1 MPIRT
6 FESTMPTPAEELYA
20 WHTRPGAFE
29 RLSPPWQTVLIDEPA
44 PVTNGSRVRLRMKK
58 GPFFFSWIAE
68 HRQVEPGRGFT
79 DVQAKGPFARWIHRH
94 EFEPAGSGS
103 LLRDRIDYA
112 VPGGPVGRLLAG
124 GSIAKD
130 IESTFAYRHRTT
142 ARDLERHAGFASS
155 PRMAV
160 AVSGASGLLGSA
172 LTPFL
177 TTGGHRVVRLVRRP
191 TDEPDTAVWRPAEGL
206 VAPQALPRLD
216 AVVHLAGESVAGGR
230 WSAARK
236 QRIRA
241 SRVAGPR
248 SLVRSLARLE
258 DPPSTLVCASAIGF
272 YGSRGDEPLDEESAS
287 GKGFLAE
294 IGREW
299 EAAAAEAE
307 ELGLRVVMLRFGI
320 VLSPAGGALAKML
333 PPFRLGGGGRL
344 GTGRQFMSWVSIDDA
359 VGAIHQALQD
369 KDLRGPVNV
378 TAPEPVTNERFTR
391 ALGRVLGRP
400 TLFPLPASGARLL
413 FGEMAD
419 EMLLASTRV
428 VPRKLERSG
437 FRFHDPRLEGALA
450 RLLGREDAA

>member
-1 MPIRT
+1 M
-6 FESTMPTPAEELYA
+6 
-20 WHTRPGAFE
+20 
-29 RLSPPWQTVLIDEPA
+29 
-44 PVTNGSRVRLRMKK
+44 
-58 GPFFFSWIAE
+58 
-68 HRQVEPGRGFT
+68 
-79 DVQAKGPFARWIHRH
+79 
-94 EFEPAGSGS
+94 
-103 LLRDRIDYA
+103 
-112 VPGGPVGRLLAG
+112 
-124 GSIAKD
+124 
-130 IESTFAYRHRTT
+130 
-142 ARDLERHAGFASS
+142 
-155 PRMAV
+155 
-160 AVSGASGLLGSA
+160 
-172 LTPFL
+172 
-177 TTGGHRVVRLVRRP
+177 
-191 TDEPDTAVWRPAEGL
+191 
-206 VAPQALPRLD
+206 
-216 AVVHLAGESVAGGR
+216 
-230 WSAARK
+230 
-236 QRIRA
+236 
-241 SRVAGPR
+241 
-248 SLVRSLARLE
+248 RSLARLE

-378 TAPEPVTNERFTR
+378 TAPEPVTNERFTG